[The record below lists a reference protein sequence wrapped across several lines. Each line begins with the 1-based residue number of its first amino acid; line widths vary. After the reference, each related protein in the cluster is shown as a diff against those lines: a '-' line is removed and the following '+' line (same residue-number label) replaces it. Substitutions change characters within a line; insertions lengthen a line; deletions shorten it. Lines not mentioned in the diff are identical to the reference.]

1 MVARSLYET
10 AVAALGAA
18 AGEAAPGEGGLDV
31 RPQNDLAAVSV
42 SGRRRVDGGASV
54 DAHRRRRRDHEAF
67 EIGARVGDEAL
78 VRLAAAPVAANQHLA
93 AAGAARRINPRARE
107 LDVLAGDEDRAALGA
122 L

>member
-18 AGEAAPGEGGLDV
+18 AGEDGPGEGGLAV
-31 RPQNDLAAVSV
+31 RPQNDLAAVAV

-78 VRLAAAPVAANQHLA
+78 VRLVAAAPVAANQHLA

-107 LDVLAGDEDRAALGA
+107 LDVLAGDEDRAAL
-122 L
+122 